1 MTTTTTFEPTFDL
14 EAVPAHHRAQVEAM
28 IPEPRFE
35 DIYTHRHIT
44 STVNGAKYLD
54 FDVFDAAFGQKHNVM
69 LPGPTGSGKTT
80 ALRAYAAHHRLPYVS
95 VEFQGGFD
103 FSTVIGSVQ
112 VNEEGIPRFVDGE
125 VTLVLRYAGVCVLE
139 ECNFAPPRFTAAFHG
154 ALDARQTLY
163 LPQTGERVRKSPDT
177 LIAATYNPGYAGV
190 STLNE
195 AFRNRFAYT
204 LQWGYDAEVEDVRIG
219 TNSTT
224 LLEMVRNMRSLKEME
239 GIDIGTN
246 LMEEFVMMSKATGIG
261 LASHSFLNHFEDDV
275 QASVSEAL
283 SANLWNIATELKVDA
298 DG

>member
-1 MTTTTTFEPTFDL
+1 MTTTTTTTFDL
-14 EAVPAHHRAQVEAM
+14 EAVPAHHREQVEAM

-44 STVNGAKYLD
+44 SPVNGAKYLD
-54 FDVFDAAFGQKHNVM
+54 FDVFDTAFQEKHNIM

-80 ALRAYAAHHRLPYVS
+80 ALRAYAAKLRIPYVS

-125 VTLVLRYAGVCVLE
+125 VTLVLRYAGICVLE

-163 LPQTGERVRKSPDT
+163 LPQTGERVRKSENT
-177 LIAATYNPGYAGV
+177 LIAATYNPGYSGV
-190 STLNE
+190 SMLNE

-204 LQWGYDAEVEDVRIG
+204 LKWGYDAEVEDLRVG
-219 TNSTT
+219 ANSET
-224 LLEMVRNMRSLKEME
+224 LLEMVRNMRSLEEME

-246 LMEEFVMMSKATGIG
+246 LMEEFVMMARSSGIG
-261 LASHSFLNHFEDDV
+261 LAAYAFVNHFDDDV
-275 QASVSEAL
+275 SASVSEAL
-283 SANLWNIATELKVDA
+283 SSNLWNIATELKVDA